1 MAGIRIG
8 IDVGGTFTDIVFLT
22 PDDRVLTRKILS
34 TPDDYSRSIRSGL
47 QDIFT
52 QSDLAPTAVS
62 EVMHGTTVAT
72 NAILEGKGAKTG
84 LITTKGF
91 RDVLEIRRMRTNR
104 LYDIYWEKPAPLVPR
119 RLRREVTERVD
130 YRGEVL
136 QTLDVEAARR
146 EVEWLVAEGVVS
158 IAVCFLHAYAN
169 PAHEQQVERLLQEIA
184 PQVYVSISSRVLPE
198 LKEYERTSTTVINAY
213 IRPVVEGYLQSL
225 EGHLKTLGIASP
237 LLIMQSN
244 GGLMPSATAREI
256 PMHIIE
262 SGPAAGVTGA
272 LEVTRRLGISNIMT
286 LDIGG
291 TTAKASLIED
301 GQLTRSPEYE
311 VGGGMNI
318 GHRLLKGGG
327 YLLRVPAVDIAEVGA
342 GGGSIASI
350 DRGGSLQIGPQS
362 AGADPG
368 PACYNLGGEAPTLT
382 DANVVL
388 GYLNPHTL
396 AGGTLSL
403 DADKARQAIETQIA
417 APLTMQLVD
426 AAWAIHRLADASMVR
441 ALRAV
446 STERGRD
453 ARHFALFAFGGK
465 GPVHALGIAE
475 ALDMSRVVIPP
486 APGLFSSLA
495 LLFSDVEH
503 HFVQSYFNPS
513 GDIDLAQLGQLLGRL
528 EQQGRQ
534 TLAAEGYTDA
544 QTQLEPYADL
554 RYAGQNSE
562 LTIPIESDLSTPE
575 GLSRLQEAFAVEHNR
590 TYGYRSDEEPIQLMS
605 LRLLARG
612 LTDDVRVPERLSL
625 VSNATATSDRQATSR
640 QAYFGP
646 QHGWLATPLR
656 VTRQDLAHGTHEGP
670 LIIEEY
676 DATTVILPGWRAS
689 LDDWSNL
696 IIDRVFD

>member
-1 MAGIRIG
+1 MTGIRLG

-22 PDDRVLTRKILS
+22 PDGRVLTRKVLS

-47 QDIFT
+47 QGVFT
-52 QSDLAPTAVS
+52 QSELAPAAVS
-62 EVMHGTTVAT
+62 EVIHGTTVAT
-72 NAILEGKGAKTG
+72 NAILEGKGARTG
-84 LITTKGF
+84 LLTTRGF
-91 RDVLEIRRMRTNR
+91 RDVLEIRRMRMNR

-119 RLRREVTERVD
+119 RLRREVNERVD

-136 QTLDVEAARR
+136 QPLDAAMARQEIER
-146 EVEWLVAEGVVS
+146 LVAEDVASV
-158 IAVCFLHAYAN
+158 AVCFLHAYAN
-169 PAHEQQVERLLQEIA
+169 PEHEQQVERLLQEIA
-184 PQVYVSISSRVLPE
+184 PHVYVSLSSRILPE

-213 IRPVVEGYLQSL
+213 IRPVIEGYLQSL
-225 EGHLKTLGIASP
+225 EGHLQTLGIASP

-244 GGLMPSATAREI
+244 GGLMPSATAREM

-272 LEVTRRLGISNIMT
+272 LEVSRRLGIANVMT

-291 TTAKASLIED
+291 TTAKTSLIED
-301 GQLTRSPEYE
+301 GQITRSPEYE

-342 GGGSIASI
+342 GGGSIAWI

-362 AGADPG
+362 AGAAPG

-388 GYLNPHTL
+388 GYLNPHSL
-396 AGGTLSL
+396 AGGSLDL
-403 DADKARQAIETQIA
+403 DADKARQALATRIA
-417 APLTMQLVD
+417 APLGVQLVD
-426 AAWAIHRLADASMVR
+426 AAWAIHRLAAASMVR

-475 ALDMSRVVIPP
+475 ALDIRKAVIPP

-503 HFVQSYFNPS
+503 HLVQSYFNPA
-513 GDIDLAQLGQLLGRL
+513 GDIDLARL
-528 EQQGRQ
+528 RQVLERLQQQGLEML
-534 TLAAEGYTDA
+534 TAEGYSSTHI
-544 QTQLEPYADL
+544 QLQPYADL

-562 LTIPIESDLSTPE
+562 LTIPIESALSAPAA
-575 GLSRLQEAFAVEHNR
+575 LSRLQEAFAVEHNR
-590 TYGYRSDEEPIQLMS
+590 TYGYRSDDEPIQLMS
-605 LRLLARG
+605 LRLVARG
-612 LTDDVRVPERLSL
+612 LTDEKRIPERLAL
-625 VSNATATSDRQATSR
+625 VSSTLADHARQPTSR

-646 QHGWLATPLR
+646 QHDWLTTPILT
-656 VTRQDLAHGTHEGP
+656 TRQDLAHAVHEGP

-676 DATTVILPGWRAS
+676 DATTVILPGWQAAT
-689 LDDWSNL
+689 DDWGNL
-696 IIDRVFD
+696 IIDRK

>member
-1 MAGIRIG
+1 
-8 IDVGGTFTDIVFLT
+8 V
-22 PDDRVLTRKILS
+22 
-34 TPDDYSRSIRSGL
+34 
-47 QDIFT
+47 FT
-52 QSDLAPTAVS
+52 QSNLAPTEVS

-91 RDVLEIRRMRTNR
+91 RDVLEIRRMRMNR

-119 RLRREVTERVD
+119 RLRREVAERVD

-136 QTLDVEAARR
+136 QTLDVDAARR
-146 EVEWLVAEGVVS
+146 EVEWLVAEGVAS

-169 PAHEQQVERLLQEIA
+169 PDHEQQVEQFLRDIA
-184 PQVYVSISSRVLPE
+184 PQVYVSLSSRVLPE

-213 IRPVVEGYLQSL
+213 IRPVIEGYLQSL
-225 EGHLKTLGIASP
+225 EGHLQTLGIASP

-244 GGLMPSATAREI
+244 GGLMPSATAREM

-272 LEVTRRLGISNIMT
+272 LEVSRRLGIANVMT

-291 TTAKASLIED
+291 TTAKTSLIEN

-342 GGGSIASI
+342 GGGSIAWI

-362 AGADPG
+362 AGAAPG

-388 GYLNPHTL
+388 GYLNPHSL
-396 AGGTLSL
+396 AGGTLRL
-403 DADKARQAIETQIA
+403 EADNARQTVETQIA
-417 APLTMQLVD
+417 TPLGMQLVD

-475 ALDMSRVVIPP
+475 ALDISKVIIPP

-495 LLFSDVEH
+495 LLFSEVEH

-513 GDIDLAQLGQLLGRL
+513 GDIDVAQLELLLSRL
-528 EQQGRQ
+528 AQQGRE
-534 TLAAEGYTDA
+534 TLAAEGYTGA
-544 QTQLEPYADL
+544 QTQLQPYADL

-562 LTIPIESDLSTPE
+562 LTIPIEADLSTHE
-575 GLSRLQEAFAVEHNR
+575 GLGHLQEAFAVEHNR
-590 TYGYRSDEEPIQLMS
+590 TYGYRSDDEPVQLMS
-605 LRLLARG
+605 LRLVARG
-612 LTDDVRVPERLSL
+612 LADATRVPERLSL
-625 VSNATATSDRQATSR
+625 VSSVAADNGRQATSR

-646 QHGWLATPLR
+646 QHGWLSTSLLT
-656 VTRQDLAHGTHEGP
+656 TRQDLAHATNEGP

-676 DATTVILPGWRAS
+676 DATTVIPPSWRAS
-689 LDDWSNL
+689 LDEWSNL
-696 IIDRVFD
+696 IVDRILE